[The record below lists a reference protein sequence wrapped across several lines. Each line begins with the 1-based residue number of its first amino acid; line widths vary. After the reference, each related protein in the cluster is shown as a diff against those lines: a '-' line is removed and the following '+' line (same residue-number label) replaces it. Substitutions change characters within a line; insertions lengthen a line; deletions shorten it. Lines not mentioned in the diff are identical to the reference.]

1 MTVLE
6 MMRAAERGDI
16 RAMYIVGE
24 NPVLTDPDSSH
35 VQSALR
41 NLDLLVVEDIFMTET
56 AELADVV
63 LPGAA
68 SLEKQGTFTNTE
80 RRVQLTRPAVAPP
93 GQARTDMEILVELAR
108 RMGYEQHY
116 GSPADVMDEIASLT
130 PSYAGI
136 SHRRLAKRGL
146 RWPCPD
152 VKHPGTRILHAQQ
165 FTRGRGRFHPVEYIE
180 PAEMPDREFPFVL
193 TTGRML
199 YHFHTGSMSRRSKAL
214 ADYLDK
220 GWAEVNPRDAR
231 RLGLAEGSPIRLT
244 SRRGTVET
252 VARLTRRS
260 PEGVIF
266 MSFHFAEEA
275 VNELTNA
282 AMDPEGKIPE
292 LKVCAVKVEAT
303 VTAAG
308 GTDG

>member
-1 MTVLE
+1 
-6 MMRAAERGDI
+6 
-16 RAMYIVGE
+16 
-24 NPVLTDPDSSH
+24 
-35 VQSALR
+35 
-41 NLDLLVVEDIFMTET
+41 
-56 AELADVV
+56 
-63 LPGAA
+63 
-68 SLEKQGTFTNTE
+68 
-80 RRVQLTRPAVAPP
+80 
-93 GQARTDMEILVELAR
+93 
-108 RMGYEQHY
+108 
-116 GSPADVMDEIASLT
+116 
-130 PSYAGI
+130 
-136 SHRRLAKRGL
+136 
-146 RWPCPD
+146 
-152 VKHPGTRILHAQQ
+152 
-165 FTRGRGRFHPVEYIE
+165 
-180 PAEMPDREFPFVL
+180 MPDREFPFVL

-252 VARLTRRS
+252 VARLSRRS